1 MTDQCEFSRIPR
13 DHTVTHAA
21 HDAHAATIRT
31 RTSPHTHA
39 VSVAATTSDLSTAER
54 TAPARDAREW
64 MGGEAWRARAGDVSG
79 RGGQLGPQLL
89 PRQEAAAH
97 LFGQLV
103 DLSPSEAPGRCRSR
117 GRGCSRSPR
126 RSRFGGWRCSSSRGN
141 SLGARTFAPQ
151 GSKSRH

>member
-1 MTDQCEFSRIPR
+1 MPLTCMLWQP
-13 DHTVTHAA
+13 HGG
-21 HDAHAATIRT
+21 
-31 RTSPHTHA
+31 SPHTHA

-97 LFGQLV
+97 LFGQVV
-103 DLSPSEAPGRCRSR
+103 DLLALRSAGPQSESRSR
-117 GRGCSRSPR
+117 LLPISTTVPVS
-126 RSRFGGWRCSSSRGN
+126 WVEM
-141 SLGARTFAPQ
+141 
-151 GSKSRH
+151 